1 MGAFLV
7 LHATKVIAAFDSL
20 CQVITLPS
28 MIPQAKI
35 LRVFQLIGLLK
46 GGGRTV
52 EQLAQQLDTTPRT
65 IYRYYKLLEE
75 IGFII
80 DQDFHGRYFIH
91 QEEGENPEDRFTL
104 EEVSILRQLIQSGAG
119 SHPLR
124 GNILKKLAF
133 HSEAKE
139 LPDQFLKLRVAKMF
153 RSLSEAIEESK
164 QVVLKNYHSA
174 NSQEI
179 TDRLVEPFQFGEG
192 FQSVLALDTKDKQCK
207 YFKLERIGEVV
218 ILDKLYKFQKLH
230 EKSSTDIFG
239 ISGKKQTWI
248 TLQLSLR
255 AYVLLREEYPL
266 SLPYLEKNEGAEDR
280 SYTFH
285 APVLNFKGVGRFVMG
300 LADEISVISP
310 PEFKSYIKD
319 KLKNQKLI

>member
-1 MGAFLV
+1 
-7 LHATKVIAAFDSL
+7 
-20 CQVITLPS
+20 

-52 EQLAQQLDTTPRT
+52 EQLAQQLDATSRT
-65 IYRYYKLLEE
+65 IYRYFKLLEE

-104 EEVSILRQLIQSGAG
+104 EEVSILRQLIQSGADK
-119 SHPLR
+119 HPLR
-124 GNILKKLAF
+124 GVLLKKLAF

-139 LPDQFLKLRVAKMF
+139 LPEQFLKLRVAKMF
-153 RSLSEAIEESK
+153 RSISEAIEEKK

-179 TDRLVEPFQFGEG
+179 TDRLIEPFQFGEG
-192 FQSVLALDTKDKQCK
+192 FQSVQALDTKDKQCK

-218 ILDKLYKFQKLH
+218 ILDKPYKFQKLH

-239 ISGKKQTWI
+239 ISGKKETWI
-248 TLQLSLR
+248 SLKLSLR
-255 AYVLLREEYPL
+255 AYVLLREEFPL
-266 SLPYLEKNEGAEDR
+266 SLPYLEKNEAEAER
-280 SYTFH
+280 SYTFNG
-285 APVLNFKGVGRFVMG
+285 PVLNFKGVGRFVMG
-300 LADEISVISP
+300 LADEITVVSP
-310 PEFKSYIKD
+310 AEFKTYVKE
-319 KLKNQKLI
+319 KMKQQKLV

>member
-1 MGAFLV
+1 
-7 LHATKVIAAFDSL
+7 
-20 CQVITLPS
+20 
-28 MIPQAKI
+28 
-35 LRVFQLIGLLK
+35 LK

-52 EQLAQQLDTTPRT
+52 DQLAQQLDTTQRT
-65 IYRYYKLLEE
+65 IYRYFKLLEE

-91 QEEGENPEDRFTL
+91 QEEGDNPEDRFTL
-104 EEVSILRQLIQSGAG
+104 EEVSILRQLIQSGAEG
-119 SHPLR
+119 HPLK

-139 LPDQFLKLRVAKMF
+139 LPDQFLKLRVARLF
-153 RSLSEAIEESK
+153 RAINEAIDART

-179 TDRLVEPFQFGEG
+179 ADRLVEPFQFGEG
-192 FQSVLALDTKDKQCK
+192 FQSILALDTKDKQCK

-218 ILDKLYKFQKLH
+218 QLDKPFKFEKLH

-239 ISGKKQTWI
+239 ISGRKETWV
-248 TLQLSLR
+248 TLRLSLR

-266 SLPYLEKNEGAEDR
+266 ALPYLEKDESVEAKT
-280 SYTFH
+280 YVFH

-300 LADEISVISP
+300 LADEVTIEGT
-310 PEFKSYIKD
+310 PEFKTYVKD
-319 KLKNQKLI
+319 KIKKQKLY

>member
-1 MGAFLV
+1 
-7 LHATKVIAAFDSL
+7 
-20 CQVITLPS
+20 

-35 LRVFQLIGLLK
+35 LRIFQLIGLLK

-52 EQLAQQLDTTPRT
+52 DQLAQQLDATSRT
-65 IYRYYKLLEE
+65 IYRYFKLLEE
-75 IGFII
+75 LGFMI
-80 DQDFHGRYFIH
+80 DQDFHGKYFIH
-91 QEEGENPEDRFTL
+91 REEGENPEDSFTL

-119 SHPLR
+119 GHPLR
-124 GNILKKLAF
+124 ENILKKLAF

-139 LPDQFLKLRVAKMF
+139 LPEQFLKLRVARMF
-153 RSLSEAIEESK
+153 RSVSEAIEQKK

-218 ILDKLYKFQKLH
+218 MLEKSYKFQKLH
-230 EKSSTDIFG
+230 EKSATDIFG
-239 ISGKKQTWI
+239 ISGKKEIWI

-266 SLPYLEKNEGAEDR
+266 SLPYLEKNENPEESA
-280 SYTFH
+280 YTFH
-285 APVLNFKGVGRFVMG
+285 APVLNFKGAGRFVLG
-300 LADEISVISP
+300 LADEVKITGPV
-310 PEFKSYIKD
+310 EFKIYIKE
-319 KLKNQKLI
+319 KLRQQKLV

>member
-1 MGAFLV
+1 
-7 LHATKVIAAFDSL
+7 
-20 CQVITLPS
+20 

-52 EQLAQQLDTTPRT
+52 DQLSQQLEATTRT
-65 IYRYYKLLEE
+65 VYRYFKLLEE

-80 DQDFHGRYFIH
+80 DQDFHGKYFIH
-91 QEEGENPEDRFTL
+91 REEGENPEDSFTL

-119 SHPLR
+119 GHPLR
-124 GNILKKLAF
+124 ENILKKLAF

-139 LPDQFLKLRVAKMF
+139 LPEQFLKLRVARMF
-153 RSLSEAIEESK
+153 RSVSEAIELKK

-174 NSQEI
+174 NSQEV

-218 ILDKLYKFQKLH
+218 ILEKPFKFQKLH
-230 EKSSTDIFG
+230 EKSATDIFG
-239 ISGKKQTWI
+239 ISGKKEIWI

-266 SLPYLEKNEGAEDR
+266 SLPYLEKNEDAEGR

-285 APVLNFKGVGRFVMG
+285 APVLNFKGVGRFVLG
-300 LADEISVISP
+300 LADEVSITGPV
-310 PEFKSYIKD
+310 EFKNYIKE
-319 KLKNQKLI
+319 KLELQKLI

>member
-1 MGAFLV
+1 
-7 LHATKVIAAFDSL
+7 
-20 CQVITLPS
+20 

-52 EQLAQQLDTTPRT
+52 DQLSQQLEATTRT
-65 IYRYYKLLEE
+65 VYRYFKLLEE

-80 DQDFHGRYFIH
+80 DQDFHGKYFIH
-91 QEEGENPEDRFTL
+91 REDGENPEDSFTL
-104 EEVSILRQLIQSGAG
+104 EEVSILRQLIQSGASG
-119 SHPLR
+119 HLR
-124 GNILKKLAF
+124 ENILKKLAF

-139 LPDQFLKLRVAKMF
+139 LPEQFLKLRVARMF
-153 RSLSEAIEESK
+153 RSVSEAIEQNK

-218 ILDKLYKFQKLH
+218 MLDKPFKFQKLH
-230 EKSSTDIFG
+230 EKSATDIFG
-239 ISGKKQTWI
+239 ISGKKEIWV

-255 AYVLLREEYPL
+255 AYVLLREEFPL
-266 SLPYLEKNEGAEDR
+266 SLPYLEKNENPEESA
-280 SYTFH
+280 YTFH
-285 APVLNFKGVGRFVMG
+285 APVLNFKGVGRFVLG
-300 LADEISVISP
+300 LADEVKITGP
-310 PEFKSYIKD
+310 AELKNYIKE
-319 KLKNQKLI
+319 KLKQQKLV

>member
-1 MGAFLV
+1 
-7 LHATKVIAAFDSL
+7 
-20 CQVITLPS
+20 

-52 EQLAQQLDTTPRT
+52 DQLAQQLDSTSRT
-65 IYRYYKLLEE
+65 VYRYFKLLEE

-104 EEVSILRQLIQSGAG
+104 EEVSILRQLIQSGADK
-119 SHPLR
+119 HPLR
-124 GNILKKLAF
+124 GTLLKKLAF

-139 LPDQFLKLRVAKMF
+139 LPEQFLKLRVAKMF
-153 RSLSEAIEESK
+153 RSLSEAIEEGK

-192 FQSVLALDTKDKQCK
+192 FQSVQALDTKDKQCK

-218 ILDKLYKFQKLH
+218 VLDKNFKFEKLH

-239 ISGKKQTWI
+239 ICDRKETWI
-248 TLQLSLR
+248 TLRLSLR

-266 SLPYLEKNEGAEDR
+266 AMPYLEKEEVEEPR
-280 SYTFH
+280 SYIDQG
-285 APVLNFKGVGRFVMG
+285 PVLNFKGAGRFVMG
-300 LADEISVISP
+300 LADEVTIINPV
-310 PEFKSYIKD
+310 EFKNYVKD
-319 KLKNQKLI
+319 KIKKQKLVF

>member
-1 MGAFLV
+1 
-7 LHATKVIAAFDSL
+7 
-20 CQVITLPS
+20 

-52 EQLAQQLDTTPRT
+52 EQLAQQLDTTSRT
-65 IYRYYKLLEE
+65 IYRYFKLLEE

-80 DQDFHGRYFIH
+80 DQDFHSRYFIH
-91 QEEGENPEDRFTL
+91 QQEGENPEDRFTL

-119 SHPLR
+119 GHPLR

-153 RSLSEAIEESK
+153 RMLNEAIDENK
-164 QVVLKNYHSA
+164 QVVLKSYHSA

-218 ILDKLYKFQKLH
+218 VLEKPYKFQKLH
-230 EKSSTDIFG
+230 EKRSTDIFAM
-239 ISGKKQTWI
+239 SGRKQTWV
-248 TLQLSLR
+248 TLQMSLR
-255 AYVLLREEYPL
+255 AYVLIREEYPL
-266 SLPYLEKNEGAEDR
+266 SLPYLEKNEEEN
-280 SYTFH
+280 SYTLH

-300 LADEISVISP
+300 LADEITIQGPS
-310 PEFKSYIKD
+310 EFKSYIKE
-319 KLKNQKLI
+319 KLKAQTLL